1 MMEHAQK
8 MQMEEMERIMRR
20 GGPDHWKVD
29 YDKQYEG
36 KSVNQ
41 KEQMVDGAKSYS
53 F

>member
-1 MMEHAQK
+1 MIQK
-8 MQMEEMERIMRR
+8 KQMEEMEQVNRK
-20 GGPDHWKVD
+20 GGIDSWKVD
-29 YDKQYEG
+29 YDKKYEG